1 MSNKKDSEIPQ
12 TITWDVS
19 TGEQTVRDLTQ
30 QEIAELELARVE
42 FENQSKAKEKA
53 RESALAKLAKL
64 GLTEEEIASL

>member
-42 FENQSKAKEKA
+42 S
-53 RESALAKLAKL
+53 
-64 GLTEEEIASL
+64 